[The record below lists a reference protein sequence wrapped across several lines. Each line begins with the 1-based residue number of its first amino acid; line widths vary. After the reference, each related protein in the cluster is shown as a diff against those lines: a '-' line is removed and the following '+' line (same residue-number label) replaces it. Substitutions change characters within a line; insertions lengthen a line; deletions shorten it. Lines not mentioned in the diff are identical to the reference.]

1 MIEVRVNAQVAFS
14 RIDGGGTRRV
24 RCADGTVHVFS
35 SVPQLF
41 AELPPEVAADPY
53 LTKRQVAEA
62 APGTPATPATP
73 ATAPESSGPADN
85 KKGDRVQVAGDP
97 PPATAQLAPP
107 APLVDG
113 VPIADVDLDGLA
125 YPALVQLAKD
135 MGVATHGKKKDDLRE
150 ELRAEIVAHYVVA
163 PADITTEPPATEA

>member
-41 AELPPEVAADPY
+41 AELPPEIAADPY
-53 LTKRQVAEA
+53 LLKRTVAEA
-62 APGTPATPATP
+62 APTPEGEKPDTG
-73 ATAPESSGPADN
+73 APTDN
-85 KKGDRVQVAGDP
+85 KKGDRVQIAGDP
-97 PPATAQLAPP
+97 PAPLVET

-113 VPIADVDLDGLA
+113 VPIADIDFSA
-125 YPALVQLAKD
+125 FTYPALVKLAKD
-135 MGVATHGKKKDDLRE
+135 MGVAFHGKKKDDLRE
-150 ELRAEIVAHYVVA
+150 ELRAHVVA
-163 PADITTEPPATEA
+163 NYVCDPADITTEPPATED